1 MFPSLAQLVWLSLL
15 QGGLFLQ
22 AFRGPLANQHF
33 TDNITCLEYYIAALL
48 INLFGVVTKIIIF
61 DRWQNWPLATEH
73 MLFFSGIRWMHAH
86 KELQMQ
92 CEPWFQVY
100 QKSNGGHRSWRVK
113 GKSREDMKR
122 GGKKEGGCRAVTFHS
137 WAWLPLLWEPSLWL
151 AGVQLT
157 LTLLERVTLQSLAIV
172 HYWIGQSPLVCLVHW
187 NLPFAAACYV
197 LGHVNM
203 FWLVMY
209 CCIDMVCWHGHNF

>member
-33 TDNITCLEYYIAALL
+33 TDNITCLEHYIAALL
-48 INLFGVVTKIIIF
+48 INLFEVVTKIIIF

-100 QKSNGGHRSWRVK
+100 QK
-113 GKSREDMKR
+113 
-122 GGKKEGGCRAVTFHS
+122 
-137 WAWLPLLWEPSLWL
+137 
-151 AGVQLT
+151 
-157 LTLLERVTLQSLAIV
+157 
-172 HYWIGQSPLVCLVHW
+172 VCLVHW

-209 CCIDMVCWHGHNF
+209 CCIDMVCWHGHNFWHNIIKQCLWN